1 MKNDNE
7 ADHEERIANCSENN
21 IGQVLILYLY

>member
-21 IGQVLILYLY
+21 IGQVLLYLY